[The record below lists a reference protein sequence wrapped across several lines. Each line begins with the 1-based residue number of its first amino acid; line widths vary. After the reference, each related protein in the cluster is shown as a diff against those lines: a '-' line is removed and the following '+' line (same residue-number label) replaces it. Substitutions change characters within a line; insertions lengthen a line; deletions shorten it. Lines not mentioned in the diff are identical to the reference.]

1 MKTFSVIGVLL
12 LGLGIFFAI
21 FSVPE
26 TYVDID
32 LPKWLETQPE
42 IKPQD
47 TRTWALWMQAGDKFK
62 VNIKA
67 LGGEIR
73 VVIGSIAVN
82 ELYQTYIRNPIFDCT
97 NFSITWE
104 GKIEKDDTYQ
114 VEVRNEGTSE
124 VTVTGEVIAE
134 HPRIRVVYPY
144 TSAATPTLILGVAL
158 LIYGFIRKP
167 RKKRVKK
174 VEGAYPLC

>member
-1 MKTFSVIGVLL
+1 MKVSIVIGVIL
-12 LGLGIFFAI
+12 LGLGIFFAL
-21 FSVPE
+21 FSTLEPY
-26 TYVDID
+26 TKCDQWSP
-32 LPKWLETQPE
+32 PKN
-42 IKPQD
+42 IAPQA
-47 TRTWALWMQAGDKFK
+47 TPPAWALWMQAGDKFK
-62 VNIKA
+62 VNITA
-67 LGGEIR
+67 SGGRIR
-73 VVIGSIAVN
+73 VVIGPLAVN

-124 VTVTGEVIAE
+124 VTVTGEVVAE

-167 RKKRVKK
+167 RKKGVKK
-174 VEGAYPLC
+174 R